1 MPKKDATTSLVAP
14 GEGSPKEEPKDG
26 SNGSAGVRRMVLP
39 LDKTTLELVQADITD
54 LDVDAVVNAANQHLQ
69 LGSGVAGAI
78 RTRGGPSIQEECNR
92 IGGTAVGTAVMTGA
106 GNLRARQ
113 VIHAVGPQMGE
124 GDEDKKLA
132 SAVRSALALADRH
145 GMKSIAL
152 PAISTGVFGFPIDRA
167 ARIMLTEI
175 QRFLQGGTKLD
186 RVVLCLYDEE
196 AFGVFKKELRRGFR

>member
-1 MPKKDATTSLVAP
+1 MPKKDAMTSLDAP
-14 GEGSPKEEPKDG
+14 GGGSPHEEPKDE
-26 SNGSAGVRRMVLP
+26 SNGPAASKRLVLP
-39 LDKTTLELVQADITD
+39 LDRTTLELVQADITE
-54 LDVDAVVNAANQHLQ
+54 LDVDVVVNAANQHLQ
-69 LGSGVAGAI
+69 LGAGVAGAI
-78 RTRGGPSIQEECNR
+78 RAKGGPSIQEECNR
-92 IGGTAVGTAVMTGA
+92 IGGTPVGTAVMTGA
-106 GNLRARQ
+106 GNLKARQ

-132 SAVRSALALADRH
+132 SAVRAALALADRH

-152 PAISTGVFGFPIDRA
+152 PAISTGIFGFPIDRA
-167 ARIMLTEI
+167 ARIMLTEV